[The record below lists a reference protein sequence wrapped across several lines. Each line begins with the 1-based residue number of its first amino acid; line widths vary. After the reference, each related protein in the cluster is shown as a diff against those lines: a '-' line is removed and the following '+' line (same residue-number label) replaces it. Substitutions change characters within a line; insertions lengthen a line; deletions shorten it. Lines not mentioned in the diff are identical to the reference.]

1 MDGVQSDF
9 CNLTCGI
16 PQNSILFWDLC
27 YFNSIYINDLPSC
40 NCFANRKCMQMILL
54 LPRLRRTYVSMNC
67 DMKSVQS
74 QLIANKLTFESQENK
89 VHAQR
94 E

>member
-1 MDGVQSDF
+1 
-9 CNLTCGI
+9 
-16 PQNSILFWDLC
+16 
-27 YFNSIYINDLPSC
+27 
-40 NCFANRKCMQMILL
+40 MQMILL

-89 VHAQR
+89 VHAHR